1 MVTIV
6 KPQQYRSLQLS
17 LLSISSSDYHSLCT
31 SSSRIPLLSAATTST
46 TFTVTCAGAATIHDQ
61 PTTHHIPARVATT
74 TTSESEHSKL
84 YKASG
89 RIMDKSPF
97 DKLPLELRLDIYERV
112 LHVEDGLRITLD
124 NKPSKYQRSHTKNAD
139 RRPTRSSS
147 LQKNLLA
154 IRATCKEVYLET
166 DGIVSSVNNSW
177 TFVHCEDN
185 TTAWGKRARRWLL
198 LAGPEAQR
206 RVRSV
211 QFDLGVW
218 TKQQRNIHSRA
229 DDAPRE
235 AIAMWSYLPKR
246 LKQRSI
252 DCSIKLTVDW
262 TSGMRLPGA
271 GRAAFGPCV
280 YKIPMWRSRK
290 EVQDAIKQ
298 STHLQQ
304 QRALVHARAWRDSW
318 AWGDGDTPAFKS
330 PPRFNRW
337 GPQLYREVDDLYEMS
352 CALARACSYRLGDTK
367 VRFVSSKGCLQL
379 STSSM

>member
-1 MVTIV
+1 MVRAAHLTNTQFRPRIIFATITSPSYCDRWSLLS

-235 AIAMWSYLPKR
+235 AIDRLQHQVDRGLDQRHETAWSWQSSVRTLR
-246 LKQRSI
+246 LQDPDVEVKERGPRRHQAEHTLAATTR
-252 DCSIKLTVDW
+252 
-262 TSGMRLPGA
+262 A
-271 GRAAFGPCV
+271 G
-280 YKIPMWRSRK
+280 
-290 EVQDAIKQ
+290 
-298 STHLQQ
+298 T
-304 QRALVHARAWRDSW
+304 
-318 AWGDGDTPAFKS
+318 
-330 PPRFNRW
+330 
-337 GPQLYREVDDLYEMS
+337 
-352 CALARACSYRLGDTK
+352 CASLAG
-367 VRFVSSKGCLQL
+367 FVGVG
-379 STSSM
+379 